1 MKKTYALDERD
12 CANCGLKMEDAIRKI
27 EGVKSVNIS
36 FMMQKITLEAD
47 DADFERV
54 LKEAVKVCKKVEPDC
69 RIVVK

>member
-1 MKKTYALDERD
+1 MKKTYALDELD
-12 CANCGLKMEDAIRKI
+12 CANCGLKMEEAIRKI

-54 LKEAVKVCKKVEPDC
+54 LKEAVKACKKVEPDC